1 MKIIFMGN
9 PEFACSSLEVLN
21 KSKHQVVGVVS
32 NPPKRMKRS
41 KDVSYTP
48 IGKLAKK
55 LNLNLFTIDNLS
67 DPDLKEWIVRIDPDI
82 IIVVAF
88 KILPKSITEL
98 PGVIAMNLHAS
109 LLPKYRG
116 AAPIQHAIINGDDFT
131 GNTTFLIQP
140 KVDKGNIVLQQKIK
154 IEANDNFITLSKRM
168 SRLGA
173 DLLIESLDVIVNP
186 EFVAIPQDN
195 SLATLAPKI
204 HKSHGRIDWSGK
216 SQFIHSK
223 IKALSFSPGTF
234 VVLKGKRLKI
244 YESKLTSI
252 KSTDTPGTMIYSD
265 NKIMVSCLDRYLEL
279 IEVQYEGKKN
289 MSGVDWFRGINE
301 KSGIKFD

>member
-48 IGKLAKK
+48 LGSLAKK

-67 DPDLKEWIVRIDPDI
+67 NPDLKDWIVRIDPDI

-98 PGVIAMNLHAS
+98 PGVIAINLHAS

-116 AAPIQHAIINGDDFT
+116 AAPIQHALMNGDDLT

-140 KVDKGNIVLQQKIK
+140 KVDKGNIILQQKIK
-154 IEANDNFITLSKRM
+154 IESNDNFLTLSKRM

-173 DLLIESLDVIVNP
+173 DLLIKSLDAIVNP
-186 EFVAIPQDN
+186 KFAAIPQDD

-204 HKSHGRIDWSGK
+204 HKSHGRIDWSDT
-216 SQFIHSK
+216 SQYIHSK

-234 VVLKGKRLKI
+234 AVLKGKRLKI
-244 YESKLTSI
+244 YESKLTSK
-252 KSTDTPGTMIYSD
+252 KSTHSPGTMIHSE
-265 NKIMVSCLDRYLEL
+265 NKIMVSCLDYYLEL
-279 IEVQYEGKKN
+279 AEVQFEGKKK
-289 MSGVDWFRGINE
+289 MYGVDWFRGINE